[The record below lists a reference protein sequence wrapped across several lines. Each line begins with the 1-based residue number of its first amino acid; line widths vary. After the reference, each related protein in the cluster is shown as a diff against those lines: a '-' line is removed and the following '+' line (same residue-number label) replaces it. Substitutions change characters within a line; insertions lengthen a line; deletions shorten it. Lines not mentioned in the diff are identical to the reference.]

1 MYQLNS
7 MSYWGLKPID
17 LINQIDFVIDIVNE
31 KRTAFAIHF
40 AFHILHICSIYYPD
54 YKPLIHES

>member
-17 LINQIDFVIDIVNE
+17 LINHIDFVIDILNA
-31 KRTAFAIHF
+31 KWTAFAIHSF
-40 AFHILHICSIYYPD
+40 FHNPHIYNIYHPDDILQ
-54 YKPLIHES
+54 IH

>member
-17 LINQIDFVIDIVNE
+17 LINQIDFVIDILNA
-31 KRTAFAIHF
+31 KWTALAIHF
-40 AFHILHICSIYYPD
+40 SFRIPHIYNIYHPD
-54 YKPLIHES
+54 YKHLIHGS